1 MGRGGGVTPHAV
13 PVAVSEG
20 GSSAEGLALQFW
32 LLLCGCQRKPRCC
45 RVLMGNAGTLLGIG
59 DPARLVGWEPRLAA
73 ELVSVPLH
81 SQAGDPRTACTDP
94 LGARRDSYC

>member
-20 GSSAEGLALQFW
+20 GSSAEGLALQFLAASVW
-32 LLLCGCQRKPRCC
+32 LSEETALVPCAHGQRWHT
-45 RVLMGNAGTLLGIG
+45 AGHRG
-59 DPARLVGWEPRLAA
+59 PPRLVGWEPRLAA